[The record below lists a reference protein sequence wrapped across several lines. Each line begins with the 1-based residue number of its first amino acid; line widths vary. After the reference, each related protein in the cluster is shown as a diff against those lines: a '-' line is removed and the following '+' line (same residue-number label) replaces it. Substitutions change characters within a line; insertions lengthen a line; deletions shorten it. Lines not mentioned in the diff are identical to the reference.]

1 MQIRQL
7 SVFLENKPG
16 RLSTVCEALANA
28 GINLVTLSLADTT
41 QFGIL
46 RLIVEDWEKAKQVLE
61 ECGYAARV
69 TDVLALEVED
79 RPGGLAAI
87 LKVVEQAGISVEYM
101 YAFAVK
107 CQGDAILVFRFD
119 QIDKAIA
126 ALNAAGINCIEP
138 HQLFARY
145 HAENKELGE

>member
-28 GINLVTLSLADTT
+28 NINLVTLSLADTT

-46 RLIVEDWEKAKQVLE
+46 RLIVEDWEKAKRVLE

-69 TDVLALEVED
+69 TEVLALEVKD

-107 CQGDAILVFRFD
+107 NQDDAILVFRFD
-119 QIDKAIA
+119 QIDKAIT
-126 ALNAAGINCIEP
+126 ALNEAGINCIES

-145 HAENKELGE
+145 HAANKELGE

>member
-1 MQIRQL
+1 
-7 SVFLENKPG
+7 
-16 RLSTVCEALANA
+16 
-28 GINLVTLSLADTT
+28 
-41 QFGIL
+41 
-46 RLIVEDWEKAKQVLE
+46 
-61 ECGYAARV
+61 GYAARV

>member
-61 ECGYAARV
+61 ECGY
-69 TDVLALEVED
+69 
-79 RPGGLAAI
+79 
-87 LKVVEQAGISVEYM
+87 
-101 YAFAVK
+101 
-107 CQGDAILVFRFD
+107 
-119 QIDKAIA
+119 
-126 ALNAAGINCIEP
+126 
-138 HQLFARY
+138 
-145 HAENKELGE
+145 